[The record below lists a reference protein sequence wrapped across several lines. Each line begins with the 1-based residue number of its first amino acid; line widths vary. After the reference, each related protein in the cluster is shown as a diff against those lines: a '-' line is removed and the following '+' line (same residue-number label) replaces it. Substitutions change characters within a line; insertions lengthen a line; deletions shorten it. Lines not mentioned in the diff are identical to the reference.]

1 MIHTVN
7 TVCGSVIS
15 LGAMSFAGCSAPA
28 KPSLHNK
35 HAQSSQL
42 LSLLFIQ
49 HVLCPGR
56 KVGWGWRWGWG
67 VRSIDSPSPT
77 AAPRAIMRG
86 AQCCF
91 RLIFMSTIIISTCFV
106 VVVVL
111 KFLALLP
118 RFQTNGVLRDQPEL
132 GRSVNQDSAL
142 TKTRSHYMFVNSG
155 DLSIDA
161 KC

>member
-1 MIHTVN
+1 MFFFSSFSLKLPQINTKHVVEVITEREIKITQMIHTVN

-15 LGAMSFAGCSAPA
+15 LGAMSFAGCSVPA

-56 KVGWGWRWGWG
+56 GVGLGWEGG
-67 VRSIDSPSPT
+67 SIDTPSPT

-86 AQCCF
+86 AQCCLW
-91 RLIFMSTIIISTCFV
+91 LILVSGIIISACCFLV
-106 VVVVL
+106 VGGG
-111 KFLALLP
+111 
-118 RFQTNGVLRDQPEL
+118 GVRV
-132 GRSVNQDSAL
+132 RVS
-142 TKTRSHYMFVNSG
+142 F
-155 DLSIDA
+155 
-161 KC
+161 